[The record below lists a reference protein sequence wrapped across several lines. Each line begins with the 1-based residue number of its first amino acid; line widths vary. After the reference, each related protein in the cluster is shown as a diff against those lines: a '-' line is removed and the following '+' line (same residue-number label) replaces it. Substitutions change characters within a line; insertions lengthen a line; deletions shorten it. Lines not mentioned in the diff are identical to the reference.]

1 MGGHFPPERRQ
12 FASASLYILL
22 LCPDVNYRFL
32 NCSLIKE
39 YLKPSVIVHDTLSK
53 QIVSDISPMPPL
65 SPYLSSKEISLL
77 FPYIYV
83 LLCSNLFRK
92 VYEIYIKNERTKDY
106 FGSVHFSVQLHG
118 IRLSKFG

>member
-1 MGGHFPPERRQ
+1 MMY
-12 FASASLYILL
+12 STVYVDNLY
-22 LCPDVNYRFL
+22 PDVNYRIL

-53 QIVSDISPMPPL
+53 LIVSDISPMPPL

-83 LLCSNLFRK
+83 LLCFNLFRK
-92 VYEIYIKNERTKDY
+92 VYEIYIKTNEQKIILVL
-106 FGSVHFSVQLHG
+106 FIFLFSY
-118 IRLSKFG
+118 IESD